1 MTDKKALWNDAGK
14 DGLILGAIS
23 LFYMACNFLLGK
35 VGEGSAMV
43 AILASLIGFVLWAV
57 KFGACI
63 YLMKFFM
70 KTFAKANPGVDNSD
84 SFKFGCAVALLSALI
99 YSAGYL
105 AYVTFLEPDI
115 FSKSI
120 EMFADNP
127 MMTSDT
133 MEVMEQMV
141 PKLPRFGFFFNL
153 IYCYIFGSALAAI
166 FSRSIPSTNPFA
178 GEDDVSG
185 DED

>member
-35 VGEGSAMV
+35 VGENSAMV
-43 AILASLIGFVLWAV
+43 AVLASLVGFVLWAV

-70 KTFAKANPGVDNSD
+70 KAFAKANPGVDNSD
-84 SFKFGCAVALLSALI
+84 TFKFGCAVALLSALI

-127 MMTSDT
+127 MMTSDALD
-133 MEVMEQMV
+133 MMEQMI
-141 PKLPRFGFFFNL
+141 PRMPAMTFFANL
-153 IYCYIFGSALAAI
+153 FYCWIFGTVLSAI
-166 FSRSIPSTNPFA
+166 FSRNIPSRNPF
-178 GEDDVSG
+178 ENDTT
-185 DED
+185 DEQ